1 MRLRLWR
8 LRYSWLW
15 PRRPRDTYPRTGR
28 RGWIRW
34 THSAWS
40 EGGGGTDDRLSSSVA
55 QKGWQGD
62 RRQKAIVCPTVRA
75 PLGWQAEACP
85 THEAQPS
92 RNGQTPGGATLRLP
106 DGAAGGAGGHGGV
119 RLQRLRN
126 RTLARCRLP
135 RPGAARF
142 HGLAPPRQFRVAH
155 IEADAALRN
164 IDFDAVSF

>member
-15 PRRPRDTYPRTGR
+15 PRRPRDTYPRAGR

-85 THEAQPS
+85 THAAQPS
-92 RNGQTPGGATLRLP
+92 RNGQTPGGALCHLKTPGRRRGRRWWP
-106 DGAAGGAGGHGGV
+106 WRRTPATPSKPNAG
-119 RLQRLRN
+119 
-126 RTLARCRLP
+126 
-135 RPGAARF
+135 
-142 HGLAPPRQFRVAH
+142 
-155 IEADAALRN
+155 
-164 IDFDAVSF
+164 